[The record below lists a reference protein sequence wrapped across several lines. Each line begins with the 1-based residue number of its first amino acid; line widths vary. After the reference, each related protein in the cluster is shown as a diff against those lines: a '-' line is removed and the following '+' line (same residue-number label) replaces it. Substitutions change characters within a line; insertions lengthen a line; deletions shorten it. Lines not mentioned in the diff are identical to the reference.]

1 MKEDLKKRTKNFALA
16 VIEMTKIIPK
26 NSVGFIL
33 MGQIVK
39 SSTSIGANYRSALR
53 GRSKAEFI
61 SKIGVVEEEADETVY
76 WLELLEESQMVNQ
89 VVLHPLLDEANQLTA
104 IFTSIGKTAKS
115 KK

>member
-26 NSVGFIL
+26 ISVGFIL